1 MQRDQILNYE
11 KGRSEKSRSALS
23 PPKRSGWQVAARVWS
38 NWLTGIPPGLIIR
51 TLGKQLSEKG
61 GRFMKSIAET
71 IIALET
77 AALEAWHN
85 GNPSHY
91 LELYSKDFTYFD
103 PAHERR
109 LDGWDKIK
117 EFYESMRGKI
127 KMDKFEMINPVVQQ
141 SETMAV
147 LTYNL
152 HSYSGET
159 LWKENCTEVYRLE
172 ENNEWKII
180 HSHWSLTKPP
190 VD

>member
-1 MQRDQILNYE
+1 MNNPAIT
-11 KGRSEKSRSALS
+11 K
-23 PPKRSGWQVAARVWS
+23 
-38 NWLTGIPPGLIIR
+38 
-51 TLGKQLSEKG
+51 
-61 GRFMKSIAET
+61 T

-85 GNPSHY
+85 GNPTPY
-91 LELYSKDFTYFD
+91 LDLYSGDFTYFD
-103 PAHERR
+103 SVHELR

-117 EFYESMRGKI
+117 ELYESMRGKV

-141 SETMAV
+141 TDKMAV

-152 HSYSGET
+152 HSYSGEK

-180 HSHWSLTKPP
+180 HSHWSFTKPP
-190 VD
+190 ID